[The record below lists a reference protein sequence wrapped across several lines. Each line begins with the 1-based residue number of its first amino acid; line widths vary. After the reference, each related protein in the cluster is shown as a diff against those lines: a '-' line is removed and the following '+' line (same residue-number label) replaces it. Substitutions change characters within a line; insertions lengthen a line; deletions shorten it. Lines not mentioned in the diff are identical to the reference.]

1 MSETIYALTYTN
13 VEGHNVVLKSCP
25 SLEALTVSPYFY
37 LEGFQGDLVVLHPE
51 EVEFVD
57 LVDVQVWVYQD
68 GQAVSCSFL
77 DCEGLYIPVEEYHE
91 TPVHYR
97 YHLMTIEEADQLTP
111 GADPFALELYRCYRH
126 IEEAWK
132 DFRKLALDSQ
142 VPILMDRISGKAYVA

>member
-1 MSETIYALTYTN
+1 MSETIYALAYTN

-68 GQAVSCSFL
+68 GQAISCAFL
-77 DCEGLYIPVEEYHE
+77 DCEGLFIPVEEYHE

-97 YHLMTIEEADQLTP
+97 YHLMTLEEAIPETYGP
-111 GADPFALELYRCYRH
+111 VLELYRCYRH
-126 IEEAWK
+126 PDEAQG
-132 DFRKLALDSQ
+132 DAYRLAVQGRATL
-142 VPILMDRISGKAYVA
+142 IIDRVSGEATEA

>member
-68 GQAVSCSFL
+68 GQAFSCAFL
-77 DCEGLYIPVEEYHE
+77 DVEGLHTPVEEYHE
-91 TPVHYR
+91 VPVHYR
-97 YHLMTIEEADQLTP
+97 YHLMTLEEATP
-111 GADPFALELYRCYRH
+111 ETYGPVLELYRCYRH
-126 IEEAWK
+126 LEEAQE
-132 DFRKLALDSQ
+132 DAYRLATQGRATLILDR
-142 VPILMDRISGKAYVA
+142 VSGEATEV